1 MANFT
6 EAPISSA
13 LKRRI
18 SRASDRS
25 RRLTVVAADER
36 VSSNVGFLAFG
47 VAPAARKYY
56 SAWMVESLA
65 AELGR

>member
-18 SRASDRS
+18 SRAASDRS

-36 VSSNVGFLAFG
+36 VSSNVGFLAFQ
-47 VAPAARKYY
+47 ASRLRRA
-56 SAWMVESLA
+56 STTL
-65 AELGR
+65 LGW